1 MGFVKCL
8 NSTLPT
14 FPLATIMD
22 SQIPDLQFNSLET
35 ISACISTTRKSF
47 LEHRSR
53 DVEFRLVQL
62 RKLYWAC
69 VLYPL
74 RND

>member
-8 NSTLPT
+8 HSTLPI
-14 FPLATIMD
+14 FPLATMMGG
-22 SQIPDLQFNSLET
+22 QIPDLQFSCLET

-53 DVEFRLVQL
+53 DVEFRVVQL

-69 VLYPL
+69 VLNPL
-74 RND
+74 KNE